1 LLEIAQPKV
10 DLTLSGHNYGRFT
23 IEPLEPG
30 YGITLGNALRRIL
43 LRSLPGSAIVRARI
57 ADVWHEFSTI
67 DGVREDVT
75 EIVLNLKRIRL
86 RAIGSGHETRAHL
99 YHEGK
104 GIVTAGDVDWP
115 SDIEVVNPDLVIAT
129 ADSDTAVIEM
139 DLVVASGRGYQ
150 PAEAQESFAI
160 GEIPLDALFTPIE
173 KVNYVVEHTRVGQMT
188 DFDRLIIEIQTD
200 GTIEPDE
207 ALSQAA
213 QILVEHAQMIASF
226 NREDGLEAEDAA
238 RAPSEADT
246 RALADLG
253 LSPRVLNA
261 LRSRQ
266 IERVG
271 QVMAMERD
279 QLLSIRNFGPRSLR
293 ELTDALV
300 ENGYTIPASLLGGE
314 AESGDEDEDPTGSMA
329 AGAEVEEGIGS

>member
-1 LLEIAQPKV
+1 MQELAQFKV
-10 DLTLSGHNYGRFT
+10 DLTTSGHNYGRFT

-30 YGITLGNALRRIL
+30 YGITMGNSLRRIL
-43 LRSLPGSAIVRARI
+43 LRSLPGAAIVRARI
-57 ADVWHEFSTI
+57 AEVWHEFSTI
-67 DGVREDVT
+67 EGVREDVT

-86 RAIGSGHETRAHL
+86 RSVGPLHETRAHL

-104 GIVTAGDVDWP
+104 GVVTAGDIDWP
-115 SDIEVVNPDLVIAT
+115 SDIEVVNPELVIAT
-129 ADSDTAVIEM
+129 VDGDKAVIEM
-139 DLVVASGRGYQ
+139 DLVVAAGRGYL

-188 DFDRLIIEIQTD
+188 DFDRLILEIQTD
-200 GTIEPDE
+200 GTIEPED

-213 QILVEHAQMIASF
+213 NILVEYAQKIAGF
-226 NREDGLEAEDAA
+226 NSEDGAGIEEAT
-238 RAPSEADT
+238 RAPSEADS

-271 QVMAMERD
+271 QVMTMERD

-293 ELTDALV
+293 ELTDALTAH
-300 ENGYTIPASLLGGE
+300 GYEIPATLIGAGGADGDD
-314 AESGDEDEDPTGSMA
+314 AESGDTE
-329 AGAEVEEGIGS
+329 AGQEMEEELSS